1 MLYIAFTLG
10 LMGSLHCLGMCGP
23 LAIAFSGG
31 YSDNKIQVISRSLQ
45 YNLGRSI
52 TYAIIGLLF
61 GLIGSFVFF
70 ANAQQGLSIA
80 MGMMMIIA
88 FFSSLN
94 IDNYLGRSTI
104 INKWKNF
111 VHGLISP
118 MMKEVQSYPPFI
130 LGMANGLLPCGLV
143 YLALAGALTT
153 GNLFSGGLFMF
164 FFGLGTIPMLFGLV
178 LGNQFMLGSQRKV
191 LNRVIPYISL
201 AFGIFLCY
209 RGMVVDMPME
219 LDFFEAVNN
228 PLMCQ

>member
-31 YSDNKIQVISRSLQ
+31 YSSNKLQVISRSLQ
-45 YNLGRSI
+45 YNLGRAI
-52 TYAIIGLLF
+52 TYATIGLLF

-70 ANAQQGLSIA
+70 AQAQQGLSIA
-80 MGMMMIIA
+80 MGVMMIIA

-94 IDNYLGRSTI
+94 IDNYIGQFRI
-104 INKWKNF
+104 VNKWKNF
-111 VHGLISP
+111 VHRLISP
-118 MMKEVQSYPPFI
+118 MMKEVKSYPPFI
-130 LGMANGLLPCGLV
+130 LGMVNGLLPCGLV

-153 GNLFSGGLFMF
+153 GNIYSGGLFMF

-178 LGNQFMLGSQRKV
+178 LSNQMMLGSQRK
-191 LNRVIPYISL
+191 LLTKVIPYVSL

-219 LDFFEAVNN
+219 LDFFEAIKN
-228 PLMCQ
+228 PVMCH